1 MCADLAAS
9 ELKWVFLKIH
19 YFGRKINWAK
29 RRSLKKQQQQQ
40 IEYEVQQLLK
50 LIEHIRE
57 KYPDKTEISSLDI
70 LRFVQEM
77 HGGMANG
84 PYGEWPYRS
93 FNMWLM
99 QHQRRNTMAFMPQS
113 IDALK
118 FADEMDQEEE
128 QLISSSVNALLMNWR
143 RQLRSGQ
150 QNTFIPLLPLFY
162 WKLKAALYHSDILD
176 SLLPLSFPFPLLINL
191 SSVLPAD
198 SLDASHVSVNIELK
212 EKALVDPLSLFAVD
226 DQQNYSEN
234 DPLQQNGALCSSV
247 VWSVGLFQRHHFR
260 NGTIGALCLE
270 CGQVLWEMDTDA
282 QLTDHIVNKHPE
294 YMPNSLAA
302 NVAPATDLYREG
314 GARNFSCKW
323 SSRNARSAYNCPLWG
338 LFVPEHNAL
347 FRRQNHNH
355 PMPMRAGRS
364 GHSVVPN
371 SVYVDRKGNCWR
383 KSLQNGPCNLVGKAN
398 CGRATNA
405 AADTLCPYRALY
417 VAKRKAIFHRLEHN
431 HEQKKKL

>member
-99 QHQRRNTMAFMPQS
+99 QHQRRNTMGELGTLRQNGQMTAICVGHPPKNGGNYRLRGHLELMIAFMPQS

-150 QNTFIPLLPLFY
+150 QNTFIPLLPFG
-162 WKLKAALYHSDILD
+162 
-176 SLLPLSFPFPLLINL
+176 
-191 SSVLPAD
+191 V
-198 SLDASHVSVNIELK
+198 
-212 EKALVDPLSLFAVD
+212 
-226 DQQNYSEN
+226 
-234 DPLQQNGALCSSV
+234 
-247 VWSVGLFQRHHFR
+247 
-260 NGTIGALCLE
+260 
-270 CGQVLWEMDTDA
+270 
-282 QLTDHIVNKHPE
+282 
-294 YMPNSLAA
+294 
-302 NVAPATDLYREG
+302 
-314 GARNFSCKW
+314 
-323 SSRNARSAYNCPLWG
+323 
-338 LFVPEHNAL
+338 
-347 FRRQNHNH
+347 
-355 PMPMRAGRS
+355 
-364 GHSVVPN
+364 
-371 SVYVDRKGNCWR
+371 
-383 KSLQNGPCNLVGKAN
+383 
-398 CGRATNA
+398 
-405 AADTLCPYRALY
+405 
-417 VAKRKAIFHRLEHN
+417 
-431 HEQKKKL
+431 